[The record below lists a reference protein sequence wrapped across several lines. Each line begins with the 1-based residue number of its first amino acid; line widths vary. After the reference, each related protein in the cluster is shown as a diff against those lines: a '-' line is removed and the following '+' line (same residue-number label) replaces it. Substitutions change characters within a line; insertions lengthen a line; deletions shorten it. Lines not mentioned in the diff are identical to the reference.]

1 MSTPL
6 SPEAKKKILTAY
18 KKFQTSLK
26 KITKEH
32 RGAVKKIIEQLDQN
46 HAQRLRTK
54 LKKG

>member
-6 SPEAKKKILTAY
+6 SPEAKKKILAAY
-18 KKFQTSLK
+18 KKFQASLK

-32 RGAVKKIIEQLDQN
+32 RGTVKKIIEQIDQN

-54 LKKG
+54 LKKN